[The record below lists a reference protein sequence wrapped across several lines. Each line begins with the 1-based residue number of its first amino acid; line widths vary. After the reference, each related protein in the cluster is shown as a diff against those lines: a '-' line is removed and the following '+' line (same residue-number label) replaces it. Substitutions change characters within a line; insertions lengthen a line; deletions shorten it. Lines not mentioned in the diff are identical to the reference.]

1 MISSVRMVLSV
12 AAVAMVCGLT
22 GCRAAHIDLS
32 PFVLPEPGGASE
44 VGTMTFHVRADPVA
58 EREQTMVQLWYP
70 AKTRADQARA
80 TWLEPEVATV
90 QAPALAQLLGV
101 DAASIPGLERI
112 VTNSVAGADAAGA
125 GAGVPVVVFSPGLGS
140 TRTTSTAIAEQ
151 LASDGIAVLAVDH
164 PGDSA
169 AIRFPDGTVRIGTR
183 AAQFENAASD
193 TDRLRA
199 LSDDATAA
207 RARDL
212 IGALDLLSGL
222 NGGGTDPDG
231 LALPAGLAG
240 ALDTSRVIAMG
251 HSLGGA
257 AALQAAADDRRI
269 VGAVDL
275 DGTPWG
281 PVANVGAAVPTL
293 VVTSADTDPDTDPAL
308 SRLLGLPG
316 RDIAYVAVPTARHYS
331 FTDLEWFAPQLGDLG
346 AEIVGHADPAEL
358 HRALGALLTAF
369 VKEGAAGKT
378 GLVDAAITDNPILHH
393 N

>member
-1 MISSVRMVLSV
+1 MISSVRILLFA
-12 AAVAMVCGLT
+12 AAVAIVCGLT
-22 GCRAAHIDLS
+22 GCSAAHIDLS
-32 PFVLPEPGGASE
+32 PFVLPEPSGTSG
-44 VGTMTFHVRADPVA
+44 VGTMTFHVGADPGA

-80 TWLEPEVATV
+80 AWLEPEVATV
-90 QAPALAQLLGV
+90 QAPALARLLGV
-101 DAASIPGLERI
+101 DAASIPDLER
-112 VTNSVAGADAAGA
+112 VVSNSVAGADAA

-183 AAQFENAASD
+183 AAQFEAAASD

-199 LSDDATAA
+199 LSNDATAA

-231 LALPAGLAG
+231 LTLPAGQAG
-240 ALDTSRVIAMG
+240 TLDTSRVIAMG

-257 AALQAAADDRRI
+257 AALQVAADDRRF

-281 PVANVGAAVPTL
+281 PVATVGADVPTL
-293 VVTSADTDPDTDPAL
+293 VVTSADTDPDEDPAL
-308 SRLLGLPG
+308 ARLLGLPTQ
-316 RDIAYVAVPTARHYS
+316 DITHVAVPTARHYS

-358 HRALGALLTAF
+358 HCALGALLTAF
-369 VKEGAAGKT
+369 VKESAAGKS
-378 GLVDAAITDNPILHH
+378 GLVDATITDNPILHH

>member
-1 MISSVRMVLSV
+1 MVLSA
-12 AAVAMVCGLT
+12 AAVAIVCGLT
-22 GCRAAHIDLS
+22 GCRAAHIDLA
-32 PFVLPEPGGASE
+32 PFVLPEPSGASE
-44 VGTMTFHVRADPVA
+44 VGTMTFHVGADPVA
-58 EREQTMVQLWYP
+58 EREQTMAQLWYP

-80 TWLEPEVATV
+80 AWLEPEVATV

-101 DAASIPGLERI
+101 DAASIPDLARI
-112 VTNSVAGADAAGA
+112 DSNSVAGADVAA

-169 AIRFPDGTVRIGTR
+169 AIRFPDGTIRTGTR
-183 AAQFENAASD
+183 AAQFEAAASD
-193 TDRLRA
+193 TDRLRM
-199 LSDDATAA
+199 LSDDATAG

-222 NGGGTDPDG
+222 NDGGTDPDG
-231 LALPAGLAG
+231 LVLPAGLAG

-293 VVTSADTDPDTDPAL
+293 VVTSADTDPATDPAL

-316 RDIAYVAVPTARHYS
+316 QDIAHVAVPTARHYS

-346 AEIVGHADPAEL
+346 TEIVGHADPTDL

-369 VKEGAAGKT
+369 LNEGAAGKT